1 MKWKKITLETTTEA
15 EDLIS
20 AVLDEMGIE
29 GVQIE
34 DKIQLSDEDK
44 KKMFIDIL
52 PELPPDDGVAE
63 LSFYVDPDMDV
74 EQLKSDLLENLEFYS
89 SEYNLGT
96 LKFEVSETED
106 KDWINNWK
114 QYFHPFRCSDKIV
127 IKPTWCSADELPDI
141 KEDDTI
147 IELDPGTAFGT
158 GAHETTKLCIQAL
171 SKYLKT
177 GDKLLDVGCGSGILS
192 IIGMKLGAEA
202 ALGIDVDDNASRT
215 SVENAEINE
224 IKAEYFDVSGN
235 GDGSDCHFDKE
246 SINCKEGNKK
256 TDDSVTSDL
265 EKIEIKSSG
274 IRFYTGNVL
283 EDENICIRT
292 GFDRFDVVVANI
304 LADVIIPLSSVC
316 SKYMRKD
323 ALFISSGIINTKE
336 EAVREALLKNGFE
349 IIEVMHMNDWVAFV
363 AKK

>member
-215 SVENAEINE
+215 SVENAEING
-224 IKAEYFDVSGN
+224 IDAEYYDVCDN
-235 GDGSDCHFDKE
+235 GDGSPCHVKWDKKNRPRCHI
-246 SINCKEGNKK
+246 SLK
-256 TDDSVTSDL
+256 D
-265 EKIEIKSSG
+265 SG

-283 EDENICIRT
+283 EDEDICIRT

-349 IIEVMHMNDWVAFV
+349 IIEVMHMNDWVAFI
-363 AKK
+363 AKL